1 MKDRRLRLLKP
12 ESAPSSEA
20 GAGPLTPPSP
30 RGGEGAG
37 GGGLPRPGGERVG
50 VRGIALAPGVMI
62 ASLRGRILARREL
75 LPQSEGDRERLEH
88 ERAIADYDSEIARIE
103 KAGIEQAGAGA

>member
-30 RGGEGAG
+30 RGGEG
-37 GGGLPRPGGERVG
+37 G

-62 ASLRGRILARREL
+62 AALRGRILARREL

-88 ERAIADYDSEIARIE
+88 ERAIADYESEIARIE